1 MTFRTFLC
9 IFLFSFFSVQ
19 LIAQSSE
26 EPWSVRMAESIM
38 ADHPNWYGNWDYVTG
53 TVLRGFEELWE
64 HTGDDRFFDYIK
76 STVDHVVTS
85 NGNISD
91 YNIFAYNID
100 EIKEG
105 RMLLLLY
112 QETGDER
119 YQIAAGHLRDQL
131 EDHPRTSEGGFW
143 HKQIYPWQ
151 MWLDGLYMG
160 SPFYAEYSLIFDE
173 PEGLDDVVLQQVL
186 METHA
191 RDPETGLLYHGWDE
205 SMQQEWSDPVTG
217 QSPSFWGRAI
227 GWYAMALVDVLD
239 YLPPEHEGRDTVIS
253 IYQRLVEGMMNYQ
266 DESGTWWQ
274 VVDKGGDPGNY
285 LESSVSCM
293 MVYSMAKA
301 IRYGYI
307 SVDYLPD
314 VLRAYHG
321 IIDQFITY
329 DPEGTINLIQTCS
342 SAGLGGNPYRDGSYE
357 YYVYQTSIS
366 TNDGKGLG
374 PFIAGSVEL
383 ERLCVPENLAAVTLS
398 DSSISLSWE
407 PMTGYFDSL
416 QIFRVEA
423 GELLEINTLSVEETM
438 LIDSGLEPLTVYEY
452 RVRPVVDGVEGV
464 LSPTVQASTLGPGGR
479 PAYPLNPFPAN
490 QSEGVATD
498 IELSWQSG
506 EGAAVQKIYLGT
518 TNPPALAGS
527 QTSSSVFD
535 PEGLNPATTYY
546 WRIDG
551 ENDNGATEG
560 PLWIFT
566 TEALPGIVAHWPLD
580 EGEGSV
586 IEDAL
591 GNNSGSLFNH
601 DETIWGTLGSNP
613 HLQFDGVDDYAVVP
627 HSELLDFGSESFS
640 ISFWLKQSVQ
650 DRNMR
655 YIIKGTHYNPG
666 TGKRYEVFHHLLN
679 QVRFVVDDDQ
689 VKTSLTVDNIW
700 FVTGDWVH
708 VVAVRDV
715 ENDQLKLYANTVLKG
730 VTTDNTGSISQ
741 DEDLVF
747 GDSPDETDNYLEG
760 SLDDIRFYNY
770 AISDSL
776 IQVLFDEHVYTEVAE
791 PFSQDKFDFEVFPN
805 PSKGFINIQYHI
817 PENVEAEVT
826 VFSSDGLKVMAVQ
839 EKWLGTGGGMF
850 SIDIQNHPK
859 GIYYVKIVI
868 GDFERTIKC
877 VLTE

>member
-1 MTFRTFLC
+1 MTLRTLFCFFL
-9 IFLFSFFSVQ
+9 ISLFSSN
-19 LIAQSSE
+19 LSSQSSAD
-26 EPWSVRMAESIM
+26 PWSVRMAESIM
-38 ADHPNWYGNWDYVTG
+38 HDHPNWYGSWDYVTG

-64 HTGDDRFFDYIK
+64 YTDDERYFDYIK

-100 EIKEG
+100 EINEG

-119 YQIAAGHLRDQL
+119 YQIAAGLLRDQL
-131 EDHPRTSEGGFW
+131 ADHPRTSDGGFW

-186 METHA
+186 METHT
-191 RDPETGLLYHGWDE
+191 RDSETGLLYHGWDE

-239 YLPPEHEGRDTVIS
+239 YLPQDHEGRDTVIS
-253 IYQRLVEGMMNYQ
+253 IYQRLVEGMMDYQ

-274 VVDKGGDPGNY
+274 VVDRGGDPGNY

-301 IRYGYI
+301 IRHGYI
-307 SVDYLPD
+307 SSEYLPD
-314 VLRAYHG
+314 VLRAYHA

-329 DPEGTINLIQTCS
+329 DLDGTINLIQTCS

-357 YYVYQTSIS
+357 YYVYQTNIS

-383 ERLCVPENLAAVTLS
+383 ERICIPEDLTAEPLS
-398 DSSISLSWE
+398 ESSISLNWQ
-407 PMTGYFDSL
+407 PMTNYFDSL
-416 QIFRVEA
+416 RIFRVD
-423 GELLEINTLSVEETM
+423 GDELIEINTIPVNETDYT
-438 LIDSGLEPLTVYEY
+438 DSGLDPLTVYQY
-452 RVRPVVDGVEGV
+452 RFQPFVEGIEGV
-464 LSPTVQASTLGPGGR
+464 LSHTIQASTLGPGGV
-479 PAYPLNPFPAN
+479 PAFPNQPYPTDEE
-490 QSEGVATD
+490 EGVVTD
-498 IELSWQSG
+498 IELSWQA
-506 EGAAVQKIYLGT
+506 GAGTTVQKIYFGT
-518 TNPPALAGS
+518 TNPPNLAGS
-527 QTSSSVFD
+527 QTTSSVFD

-551 ENDNGATEG
+551 VNDTGTTEG
-560 PLWIFT
+560 PLWTFT
-566 TEALPGIVAHWPLD
+566 TAALPGLVAHWPLD
-580 EGEGSV
+580 EGEGSE
-586 IEDAL
+586 IDDAL
-591 GNNSGSLFNH
+591 GNNSGLLINTDQSN
-601 DETIWGTLGSNP
+601 WGTLGENP
-613 HLQFDGVDDYAVVP
+613 YLQFDGIDDYGVVP
-627 HSELLDFGSESFS
+627 HSELIDFGSESFS

-655 YIIKGTHYNPG
+655 YVIKGTHYNPG

-689 VKTSLTVDNIW
+689 TKTSLAVDNSW

-715 ENDQLKLYANTVLKG
+715 ENDQLKLYSNTILKG
-730 VTTDNTGSISQ
+730 VQQDNTGDISQ
-741 DEDLVF
+741 HEELVF
-747 GDSPDETDNYLEG
+747 GDSPDEMDNYLEG
-760 SLDDIRFYNY
+760 ALDDIRFYNY

-776 IQVLFDEHVYTEVAE
+776 IQALFTETLHVGEGESVVKKTEL
-791 PFSQDKFDFEVFPN
+791 FEVFPN
-805 PSKGFINIQYHI
+805 PVSETLNIRFNSPFESFVKGAIFNSKGQ
-817 PENVEAEVT
+817 
-826 VFSSDGLKVMAVQ
+826 KVQ
-839 EKWLGTGGGMF
+839 ELSETQISSGTGTLVYDSSALPSGFYHLKLRTKGGEQILKF
-850 SIDIQNHPK
+850 VV
-859 GIYYVKIVI
+859 VK
-868 GDFERTIKC
+868 
-877 VLTE
+877 